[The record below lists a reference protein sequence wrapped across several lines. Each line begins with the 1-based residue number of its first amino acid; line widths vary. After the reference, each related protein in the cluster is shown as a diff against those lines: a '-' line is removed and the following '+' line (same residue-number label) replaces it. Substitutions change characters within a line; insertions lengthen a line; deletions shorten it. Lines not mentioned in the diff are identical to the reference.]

1 MRLERSAVVGDTS
14 SVCPLDDGVLHSCG
28 CILLLAL
35 FSGELRGRKIARE
48 RSWKVSFCEINMV
61 QLQKPW
67 VTTVRRVVLVI
78 AIALSVLVFQTFMLS
93 SRTALSSPFPAF
105 SDPETEGRSSLSTVS
120 SYRSLSTGELS
131 LLSDPRNSTGTSP
144 VDVRTGENDMLDDD
158 EDDIDLG
165 EDEEP
170 ESEFSFDLGN
180 GVILKKVRDPN
191 GGFIK
196 LEKVVDPNYFPSTE
210 KVGEPAPGYS
220 FSSDGKH
227 NAPLVSDQI
236 KNFHNESVSSVAVSS
251 PLVSHT
257 TDPLVD
263 LSTNTSDPISTV
275 TTSTPS
281 SVEQATKTVSS
292 SIKQSTETLPKDS
305 AQLAGK
311 STSYNSFGGNYTPK
325 RRKNKRRAMPP
336 LSMSEMNSLL
346 LKNRASYRA
355 MRPRWSSAHDQ
366 NIIAARAQ
374 IENAPISKN
383 DQELYEPAFRNLS
396 MFKRSYELMEST
408 LKVYVYKE
416 GGRPIFHQPVL
427 KGIYASEGWFMKLM
441 KRNRHLTVK
450 DPRNANMFYIPFSS
464 RFLEFALYVPDSHN
478 KKNLVQYLQG
488 YMDMIAAKYPF
499 WNRTGGADHFAAAC
513 HDWAPYETRHTM
525 DSSIRALCNA
535 DLHEGFRVGKDVS
548 LPETLV
554 LSPKNPLRELGG
566 SPASERSILG
576 FFAGNMH
583 GRLRPILLQHW
594 ENKDPYMKI
603 FGPMPPGVNNKK
615 TYIQFM
621 KTSKYCICPRGYEV
635 NSPRIVESIFYECV
649 PVIISDNYVPPLFE
663 VLNWEAFSVIVPEAD
678 VPRLKEILMS
688 IPLNKYLLLQK
699 GVRKVQKHFLWH
711 NTPVKYDLFH
721 MILHS
726 IWFNRVFTI
735 RAR

>member
-1 MRLERSAVVGDTS
+1 MNFV
-14 SVCPLDDGVLHSCG
+14 PF
-28 CILLLAL
+28 II
-35 FSGELRGRKIARE
+35 F
-48 RSWKVSFCEINMV
+48 RSWTVSFCEINMV

-67 VTTVRRVVLVI
+67 LTTIQRAVLVI
-78 AIALSVLVFQTFMLS
+78 AIAFSVLVFQTFMFS
-93 SRTALSSPFPAF
+93 STTALSSPFLAF
-105 SDPETEGRSSLSTVS
+105 SGPEAEGRSSLSNVS
-120 SYRSLSTGELS
+120 SYHSLRVGQLS

-144 VDVRTGENDMLDDD
+144 VANTVAPLSYNFGTNNLDVRTSEDDMSGDD

-196 LEKVVDPNYFPSTE
+196 FEKVVDPNYFPSTE

-236 KNFHNESVSSVAVSS
+236 KNFHNESVSSLAVSS

-257 TDPLVD
+257 TDTLVD

-275 TTSTPS
+275 TTSIPS
-281 SVEQATKTVSS
+281 SEEQATKIVSS

-305 AQLAGK
+305 ARLAGK
-311 STSYNSFGGNYTPK
+311 STSYNSFGDNYTPK
-325 RRKNKRRAMPP
+325 RRKNKRRTMPP

-355 MRPRWSSAHDQ
+355 M
-366 NIIAARAQ
+366 
-374 IENAPISKN
+374 
-383 DQELYEPAFRNLS
+383 
-396 MFKRSYELMEST
+396 
-408 LKVYVYKE
+408 
-416 GGRPIFHQPVL
+416 
-427 KGIYASEGWFMKLM
+427 
-441 KRNRHLTVK
+441 
-450 DPRNANMFYIPFSS
+450 FS
-464 RFLEFALYVPDSHN
+464 FLGVCS
-478 KKNLVQYLQG
+478 
-488 YMDMIAAKYPF
+488 
-499 WNRTGGADHFAAAC
+499 
-513 HDWAPYETRHTM
+513 APYETRHTM

-566 SPASERSILG
+566 SPASERSILA

-594 ENKDPYMKI
+594 ENKDPDMKI

-615 TYIQFM
+615 TYIRYM

-663 VLNWEAFSVIVPEAD
+663 VLNWEAFSVIIPEAD

>member
-1 MRLERSAVVGDTS
+1 MNFV
-14 SVCPLDDGVLHSCG
+14 PF
-28 CILLLAL
+28 II
-35 FSGELRGRKIARE
+35 F
-48 RSWKVSFCEINMV
+48 RSWTVSFCEINMV

-67 VTTVRRVVLVI
+67 LTTIQRAVLVI
-78 AIALSVLVFQTFMLS
+78 AIAFSVLVFQTSMLS
-93 SRTALSSPFPAF
+93 SRTALSSPFLAF
-105 SDPETEGRSSLSTVS
+105 SGPEAEGRSSLSNVS
-120 SYRSLSTGELS
+120 SYHSLRVGQLS

-144 VDVRTGENDMLDDD
+144 VANTVAPLSYNFGTNNLDVRTSEDDMSGDD

-196 LEKVVDPNYFPSTE
+196 FEKVVDPNYFPSTE

-236 KNFHNESVSSVAVSS
+236 KNFHNESVSSLAVSS

-257 TDPLVD
+257 TDTLVD

-275 TTSTPS
+275 TTSIPS
-281 SVEQATKTVSS
+281 SEEQATKIVSS

-305 AQLAGK
+305 ARLAGK
-311 STSYNSFGGNYTPK
+311 STSYNSFGDNYTPK
-325 RRKNKRRAMPP
+325 RRKNKRRTMPP

-366 NIIAARAQ
+366 NILAARAQ
-374 IENAPISKN
+374 IENAPSSKN

-396 MFKRSYELMEST
+396 MFKRYFTNCFSLYQLSFVQKISCFCFSF
-408 LKVYVYKE
+408 LGVCSLISSSSSV
-416 GGRPIFHQPVL
+416 VL
-427 KGIYASEGWFMKLM
+427 
-441 KRNRHLTVK
+441 
-450 DPRNANMFYIPFSS
+450 
-464 RFLEFALYVPDSHN
+464 
-478 KKNLVQYLQG
+478 LQ
-488 YMDMIAAKYPF
+488 
-499 WNRTGGADHFAAAC
+499 
-513 HDWAPYETRHTM
+513 APYETRHTM

-566 SPASERSILG
+566 SPASERSILA

-594 ENKDPYMKI
+594 ENKDPDMKI

-615 TYIQFM
+615 TYIRYM

-663 VLNWEAFSVIVPEAD
+663 VLNWEAFSVIIPEAD